1 MSYFP
6 FYTNIRNKTFLIIGG
21 GTVALEKVN
30 RLRRFTASI
39 IVIAPHTEMEG
50 TDVEVPLRSA
60 DYVQILRREY
70 RADDLA
76 FADYVVAATG
86 IREVDRGVA
95 DDCRKRKIPV
105 NVVDDQA
112 YCDFIFPSIVKRGP
126 LTIAISTSGTSPAY
140 AMQLRRELDEM
151 LPDEIEGV
159 LERMGEIRKDVSAR
173 VSDQKTRAA
182 LYKNILAKL
191 IETGNSL
198 AQEDVLGMIEQAADD
213 RGQKEI

>member
-6 FYTNIRNKTFLIIGG
+6 FYTNIHNKTFMIIGG

-30 RLRRFTASI
+30 RLRRFTASM
-39 IVIAPHTEMEG
+39 IVIAPHTEIEG
-50 TDVEVPLRSA
+50 REVEVPRRSA
-60 DYVQILRREY
+60 NYVQILRREY

-151 LPDEIEGV
+151 LPDEIEAI
-159 LERMGEIRKDVSAR
+159 LDRMGEIRAEVSAR
-173 VSDQKTRAA
+173 VSEQKTRAA
-182 LYKNILAKL
+182 LYKKILARL
-191 IETGNSL
+191 IETGNTL
-198 AQEDVLGMIEQAADD
+198 PQADILRMVEQAADD

>member
-30 RLRRFTASI
+30 RLRRFTASM
-39 IVIAPHTEMEG
+39 IVIAPHTEIEG
-50 TDVEVPLRSA
+50 REVEVPRRSA

-151 LPDEIEGV
+151 LPDEIEAI
-159 LERMGEIRKDVSAR
+159 LDRMGEIRADVSAR
-173 VSDQKTRAA
+173 VSEQKTRAA
-182 LYKNILAKL
+182 LYKKILARL
-191 IETGNSL
+191 IETGNTL
-198 AQEDVLGMIEQAADD
+198 PQADILRMVEQAADD

>member
-21 GTVALEKVN
+21 GPVALEKVN

-70 RADDLA
+70 REEDLSL
-76 FADYVVAATG
+76 ADYVVAATG

-95 DDCRKRKIPV
+95 NDCRRRKIPV

>member
-6 FYTNIRNKTFLIIGG
+6 FYTNIHNKTFMIIGG

-30 RLRRFTASI
+30 RLRRFTASM
-39 IVIAPHTEMEG
+39 IVIAPHTEIEG
-50 TDVEVPLRSA
+50 REVEVPRRSA

-151 LPDEIEGV
+151 LPDEIEAI
-159 LERMGEIRKDVSAR
+159 LDRMGEIRADVSAR
-173 VSDQKTRAA
+173 VSEQKTRAA
-182 LYKNILAKL
+182 LYKKILARL

-198 AQEDVLGMIEQAADD
+198 AQADILRMIEQAADD

>member
-6 FYTNIRNKTFLIIGG
+6 FYTNIHNKTFMIIGG

-30 RLRRFTASI
+30 RLRRFTASM
-39 IVIAPHTEMEG
+39 IVIAPHTEIEG
-50 TDVEVPLRSA
+50 REVEVPRRSA

-151 LPDEIEGV
+151 LPDEIEAI
-159 LERMGEIRKDVSAR
+159 LDRMGEIRADVSAR
-173 VSDQKTRAA
+173 VSEQKTRAA
-182 LYKNILAKL
+182 LYKKILARL
-191 IETGNSL
+191 IETGNTL
-198 AQEDVLGMIEQAADD
+198 PQADILRMVEQAADD
-213 RGQKEI
+213 REQKEI

>member
-6 FYTNIRNKTFLIIGG
+6 FYTNIHNKTFMIIGG

-30 RLRRFTASI
+30 RLRRFTASM
-39 IVIAPHTEMEG
+39 IVIAPHTEIEG
-50 TDVEVPLRSA
+50 REVEVPRRSA

-151 LPDEIEGV
+151 LPDEIEAI
-159 LERMGEIRKDVSAR
+159 LDRMGEIRADVSAR
-173 VSDQKTRAA
+173 VSEQKTRAA
-182 LYKNILAKL
+182 LYKKILARL
-191 IETGNSL
+191 IETGNTL
-198 AQEDVLGMIEQAADD
+198 PQADILRMVEQAADD

>member
-6 FYTNIRNKTFLIIGG
+6 FYTNIHNKTFMIIGG

-30 RLRRFTASI
+30 RLRRFTASM
-39 IVIAPHTEMEG
+39 IVIAPHTEIEG
-50 TDVEVPLRSA
+50 REVEVPRRSA

-151 LPDEIEGV
+151 LPDEIEAI
-159 LERMGEIRKDVSAR
+159 LDRMGEIRADVSAR
-173 VSDQKTRAA
+173 VSEQKTRAV
-182 LYKNILAKL
+182 LYKKILARL
-191 IETGNSL
+191 IETGNTRPQADIL
-198 AQEDVLGMIEQAADD
+198 RMVEQAADD

>member
-1 MSYFP
+1 M
-6 FYTNIRNKTFLIIGG
+6 
-21 GTVALEKVN
+21 
-30 RLRRFTASI
+30 
-39 IVIAPHTEMEG
+39 IVIAPHTEIEG
-50 TDVEVPLRSA
+50 REVEVPRRSA

-151 LPDEIEGV
+151 LPDEIEAI
-159 LERMGEIRKDVSAR
+159 LDRMGEIRADVSAR
-173 VSDQKTRAA
+173 VSEQKTRAA
-182 LYKNILAKL
+182 LYKKILARL
-191 IETGNSL
+191 IETGNTL
-198 AQEDVLGMIEQAADD
+198 PQADILRMVEQAADD

>member
-6 FYTNIRNKTFLIIGG
+6 FYTNIHNKTFMIIGG

-30 RLRRFTASI
+30 RLRRFTASM
-39 IVIAPHTEMEG
+39 IVIAPHTEIEG
-50 TDVEVPLRSA
+50 REVEVPRRSA

-151 LPDEIEGV
+151 LPDEIEAI
-159 LERMGEIRKDVSAR
+159 LDRMGEIRADVSAR
-173 VSDQKTRAA
+173 VSEQKTRAV
-182 LYKNILAKL
+182 LYKKILATL
-191 IETGNSL
+191 IETGNTL
-198 AQEDVLGMIEQAADD
+198 PQADILRMVEQAADD

>member
-6 FYTNIRNKTFLIIGG
+6 FYTNIHNKTFMIIGG

-30 RLRRFTASI
+30 RLRRFTASM
-39 IVIAPHTEMEG
+39 IVIAPHTEIEG
-50 TDVEVPLRSA
+50 REVEVPRRSA

-151 LPDEIEGV
+151 
-159 LERMGEIRKDVSAR
+159 K
-173 VSDQKTRAA
+173 
-182 LYKNILAKL
+182 
-191 IETGNSL
+191 
-198 AQEDVLGMIEQAADD
+198 
-213 RGQKEI
+213 KEEA